1 MKQPT
6 SAPAPSQA
14 PNPDALPA
22 AGGSYFRRPDGSL
35 ERAVAVE
42 PPSAPAMPVD
52 SAPET
57 KE

>member
-14 PNPDALPA
+14 PNPDTLPA
-22 AGGSYFRRPDGSL
+22 AGGSYLRRPDGSL
-35 ERAVAVE
+35 ERAVAGD
-42 PPSAPAMPVD
+42 PPPAPAVSVN
-52 SAPET
+52 SAPEP